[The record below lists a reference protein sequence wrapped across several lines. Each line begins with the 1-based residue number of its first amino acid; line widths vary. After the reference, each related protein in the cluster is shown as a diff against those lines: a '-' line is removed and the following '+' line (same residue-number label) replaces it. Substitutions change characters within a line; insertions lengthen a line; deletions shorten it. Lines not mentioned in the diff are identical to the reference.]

1 MSPYLI
7 KEIANSFNIAEKGI
21 CFHFHD
27 RNDNLLGFSKND
39 LEKGGLWDLYL
50 MYDVVMY
57 YQFIKYGDG
66 IFKST
71 TNNESNQ
78 LMDYI
83 IKTTQTNF
91 GSENY
96 RNHFQHNF
104 STNREIVLMLAM
116 LFITG
121 ESSKSFNLL
130 NIKLESEIV
139 KSRMNKWK
147 MR

>member
-1 MSPYLI
+1 MYLV
-7 KEIANSFNIAEKGI
+7 
-21 CFHFHD
+21 
-27 RNDNLLGFSKND
+27 
-39 LEKGGLWDLYL
+39 
-50 MYDVVMY
+50 YDVVMY

-91 GSENY
+91 GSEND
-96 RNHFQHNF
+96 RNYFQHNF

-139 KSRMNKWK
+139 KSRMNK
-147 MR
+147 

>member
-1 MSPYLI
+1 
-7 KEIANSFNIAEKGI
+7 
-21 CFHFHD
+21 
-27 RNDNLLGFSKND
+27 
-39 LEKGGLWDLYL
+39 
-50 MYDVVMY
+50 MY

-91 GSENY
+91 GSEND
-96 RNHFQHNF
+96 RNYFQHNF

-121 ESSKSFNLL
+121 ESSKSFSLL
-130 NIKLESEIV
+130 NRKSESEIV
-139 KSRMNKWK
+139 ESRTNEEN
-147 MR
+147 

>member
-1 MSPYLI
+1 
-7 KEIANSFNIAEKGI
+7 
-21 CFHFHD
+21 
-27 RNDNLLGFSKND
+27 
-39 LEKGGLWDLYL
+39 

-91 GSENY
+91 VSEND
-96 RNHFQHNF
+96 RNYFQHNF

-139 KSRMNKWK
+139 KSRMNK
-147 MR
+147 